1 MTERWK
7 RIAGYA
13 YSVSSLG
20 NVRNDKTGKLLSQ
33 GRDKDGYPRVV
44 LYNGTNKWYVRVHKL
59 VMTAFKPRKDESLV
73 LIDHRD
79 RDRSN
84 NAVRNLR
91 WATHPTNCA
100 NKVCNRT
107 VRHNGRRVPL
117 LSVWKNADTDVPYRK
132 FYNRVAVLGWPVERA
147 LYEQQTSMDRGTKSN
162 RGTHQGRTTQATIT
176 G

>member
-7 RIAGYA
+7 PIKGFP

-20 NVRNDKTGKLLSQ
+20 RVRSDKTGSILAAGQ
-33 GRDKDGYPRVV
+33 DKDGYPRVV
-44 LYNGTNKWYVRVHKL
+44 LYNGATKRYVRVHKL
-59 VMTAFKPRKDESLV
+59 VMEAFKPRKDKSHT
-73 LIDHRD
+73 LIDHKD
-79 RDRSN
+79 RNRSN

-107 VRHNGRRVPL
+107 VRHNGRRVSL
-117 LSVWKNADTDVPYRK
+117 LAVWRKAETSVPYKK

-147 LYEQQTSMDRGTKSN
+147 L
-162 RGTHQGRTTQATIT
+162 A
-176 G
+176 